1 MNMKLKL
8 LKLKIC
14 LIVLVL
20 SCLKTYAQVIPSTGE
35 IDRTDTA
42 LVTIPIKYIHL
53 ANQKLIERQY
63 LLEVNEYKDSII
75 VDYKK
80 YTEQQEKVIKQFQD
94 KVDNYNRINEDMGK
108 RLQRQKKVSLVC
120 GSVAAASIAVIVLT
134 AICN

>member
-1 MNMKLKL
+1 M
-8 LKLKIC
+8 
-14 LIVLVL
+14 L

-75 VDYKK
+75 VDYKN